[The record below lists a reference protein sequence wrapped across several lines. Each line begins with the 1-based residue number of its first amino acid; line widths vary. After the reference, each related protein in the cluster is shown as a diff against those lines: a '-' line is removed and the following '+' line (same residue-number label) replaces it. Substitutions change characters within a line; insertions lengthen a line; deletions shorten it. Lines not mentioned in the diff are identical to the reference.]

1 MAPMNRLCQ
10 NFMKSLLIVEK
21 EKTEVKKF
29 VPDGDVEL
37 LDDLDD
43 SDDENTEIAQKISS
57 RKAWLNNFEK
67 NKSKKTESEHL
78 TVEKR
83 LNDLCSE
90 RIGRFASLI

>member
-29 VPDGDVEL
+29 VPDGDVEF

-43 SDDENTEIAQKISS
+43 SDDENTETAQKISS
-57 RKAWLNNFEK
+57 RKVWLNNFEK
-67 NKSKKTESEHL
+67 TKNKKIKSEYL

-83 LNDLCSE
+83 LNDLCLE
-90 RIGRFASLI
+90 KIGSIDF

>member
-21 EKTEVKKF
+21 EKNQVKKF

-37 LDDLDD
+37 HDDLDD
-43 SDDENTEIAQKISS
+43 SDDENTETAQKISS
-57 RKAWLNNFEK
+57 RKAWINNFEK
-67 NKSKKTESEHL
+67 NNNKKTESEHL

-83 LNDLCSE
+83 LNVLCFE
-90 RIGRFASLI
+90 KIDF